1 MALGAI
7 TLRAVQGMGTSAPVQ
22 TGRATQRP
30 CTSLLAEP
38 PAIRHIAKAHSMS
51 GRGGRGR
58 GGEAANG
65 AGGRG
70 GRGGRG
76 GGRLRAGERPVTE
89 SCRIG
94 ITEQLQAFQES
105 SATGEGACVCAPGA
119 PKLATTCTCAN

>member
-1 MALGAI
+1 
-7 TLRAVQGMGTSAPVQ
+7 
-22 TGRATQRP
+22 
-30 CTSLLAEP
+30 
-38 PAIRHIAKAHSMS
+38 MS

-58 GGEAANG
+58 GGEPANG

-76 GGRLRAGERPVTE
+76 GGRLRPGERPVTE

-105 SATGEGACVCAPGA
+105 SATGERPCVCALGA
-119 PKLATTCTCAN
+119 PALATTCTCAN